1 MEQNHHPQFSSSS
14 TTAAAESTGTGN
26 LAAAGTAGE
35 EPSYRGVRKRN
46 WGKWVCEIREPRKKS
61 RIWLGT
67 YPTAEMAAR
76 AHDVAALA
84 VKGPSAF
91 LNFPHLVGRLPRPAS
106 AAAKDIQAAAAEAAA
121 ATDLDGPTGRQASSS
136 DSSTD
141 SASDARAGDWTAAAT
156 EMDGPMGR
164 QVSSSDSSTDS
175 VSDAREPSDCAID
188 WTADD
193 DDTFF
198 DLPDLGVSACG
209 THGVDG
215 FCCYAPTWLDP
226 FSWDDD

>member
-1 MEQNHHPQFSSSS
+1 MEQNHNPQFSSS
-14 TTAAAESTGTGN
+14 TTAAADSTRTGI
-26 LAAAGTAGE
+26 LASATGATE
-35 EPSYRGVRKRN
+35 VEPSYRGVRKRN

-67 YPTAEMAAR
+67 YSTAEMAAR

-141 SASDARAGDWTAAAT
+141 SASDARAAAAT
-156 EMDGPMGR
+156 EMDKPIKR
-164 QVSSSDSSTDS
+164 QVSSSDSSTYS
-175 VSDAREPSDCAID
+175 FSDTREPLDCAVD
-188 WTADD
+188 WTTANGD

-198 DLPDLGVSACG
+198 DLPDLGLAASG
-209 THGVDG
+209 SHGVDG
-215 FCCYAPTWLDP
+215 LCCYAPTWLDP
-226 FSWDDD
+226 FPWECN